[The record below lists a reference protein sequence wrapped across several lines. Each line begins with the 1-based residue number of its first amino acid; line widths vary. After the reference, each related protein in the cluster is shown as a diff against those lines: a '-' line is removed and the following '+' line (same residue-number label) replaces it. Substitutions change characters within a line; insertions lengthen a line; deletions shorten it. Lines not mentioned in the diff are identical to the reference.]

1 MAPHPGPGSSPRT
14 APPPHAEGERAASF
28 ALTRHARVRLR
39 QRGLRE
45 RDVEVVLR
53 YGVAGGE
60 AVVLTRKAAA
70 AAVAELRRSIAQI
83 ERLRGAA
90 VFTREAAVVTLFRP
104 SAEQIR
110 RLLRRKDP
118 IRRVRRTR
126 HAHPR
131 VWV

>member
-1 MAPHPGPGSSPRT
+1 
-14 APPPHAEGERAASF
+14 
-28 ALTRHARVRLR
+28 VRLR

-53 YGVAGGE
+53 YGIAGGE

-70 AAVAELRRSIAQI
+70 AAVAELRRQIAQI

-104 SAEQIR
+104 SEEQIR

-118 IRRVRRTR
+118 IRRMRRTR
-126 HAHPR
+126 QAHPR
-131 VWV
+131 VWA